1 LAQVLGLL
9 RLLQLPPTVASM
21 FSLVILSLVAAEF
34 ITDLTLPEDF
44 QARQLKKRHEQFWKV
59 IEAAV
64 DTEDYVE
71 AAEGL
76 AACLDDVPDDAPT
89 KATLEQSIR
98 HLHAAALGAASQSGR
113 AMTVAEAAR
122 SDGPG
127 QAAKGPTDFFARLYK
142 SFVAEDQGEFPD
154 KFKGAVQER
163 QQRVAQILKGS
174 VGSNVLQDTR
184 LASKL
189 AFDVLKY
196 DIYNSKAPK
205 TPEAAKEIA
214 NKVVDLH
221 AKVRKSYLG
230 PITTM
235 ANQIANDAQS
245 FLSPRVQYLPED
257 PEKHLREGAAG
268 DGEGIQVVAEN
279 KVAV

>member
-1 LAQVLGLL
+1 
-9 RLLQLPPTVASM
+9 M
-21 FSLVILSLVAAEF
+21 FSLVLLSCISAEF
-34 ITDLTLPEDF
+34 ITDLTVSEDF
-44 QARQLKKRHEQFWKV
+44 QERQLKKRHEQFWKV

-89 KATLEQSIR
+89 KAILEQSVR
-98 HLHAAALGAASQSGR
+98 HLHAAALGAASQGGR
-113 AMTVAEAAR
+113 AMTVADSAIA
-122 SDGPG
+122 SGPG
-127 QAAKGPTDFFARLYK
+127 KGQVQGPTDFFARLYRT
-142 SFVAEDQGEFPD
+142 FVAEEQGEFPD

-221 AKVRKSYLG
+221 AKVRKSFLG

-257 PEKHLREGAAG
+257 PEKHLRADAAAATG
-268 DGEGIQVVAEN
+268 GGIQVVEEHQA
-279 KVAV
+279 AV

>member
-1 LAQVLGLL
+1 
-9 RLLQLPPTVASM
+9 M
-21 FSLVILSLVAAEF
+21 FSLVLLSCISAEF
-34 ITDLTLPEDF
+34 ITDLTVSEDF
-44 QARQLKKRHEQFWKV
+44 QERQLKKRHEQFWKV

-76 AACLDDVPDDAPT
+76 AACLDDVPEGAPT
-89 KATLEQSIR
+89 KAILEQSIQ
-98 HLHAAALGAASQSGR
+98 HLHAAALGAAAQSGR
-113 AMTVAEAAR
+113 AMTVAD
-122 SDGPG
+122 SSLSSGPG
-127 QAAKGPTDFFARLYK
+127 QAAKGPTDFFARLYRT
-142 SFVAEDQGEFPD
+142 FVAEEQGEFPD

-163 QQRVAQILKGS
+163 QQRVTQILKGS

-214 NKVVDLH
+214 NKVVELH
-221 AKVRKSYLG
+221 AKVRKSFLG

-245 FLSPRVQYLPED
+245 FLSPRVQFLPED
-257 PEKHLREGAAG
+257 PEKHLRASAPAEA
-268 DGEGIQVVAEN
+268 GIQVVEEHQA
-279 KVAV
+279 AV

>member
-1 LAQVLGLL
+1 MFTLVL
-9 RLLQLPPTVASM
+9 
-21 FSLVILSLVAAEF
+21 LSCAAAEF
-34 ITDLTLPEDF
+34 FSDLTVSEDF
-44 QARQLKKRHEQFWKV
+44 QAKQLKKRHEQFWKV
-59 IEAAV
+59 IESAV

-76 AACLDDVPDDAPT
+76 AACLDDVPDAAPT
-89 KATLEQSIR
+89 KAILEQSIR

-113 AMTVAEAAR
+113 AMTVAD
-122 SDGPG
+122 SSISSGPG
-127 QAAKGPTDFFARLYK
+127 KGSIQGPTDFFARLYK
-142 SFVAEDQGEFPD
+142 SFVAEEQGEFPD

-221 AKVRKSYLG
+221 AKVRKSFLG

-257 PEKHLREGAAG
+257 PEKHLRASAA
-268 DGEGIQVVAEN
+268 EAESGIQVVEEHQA
-279 KVAV
+279 AV

>member
-1 LAQVLGLL
+1 
-9 RLLQLPPTVASM
+9 M
-21 FSLVILSLVAAEF
+21 FSLVVLSLVAAEF

-44 QARQLKKRHEQFWKV
+44 QERQLKKRHEQFWKV

-64 DTEDYVE
+64 DMEDYVE

-89 KATLEQSIR
+89 KSTLEQSIR
-98 HLHAAALGAASQSGR
+98 HLHAAALGAASQTGR
-113 AMTVAEAAR
+113 AMNVAEAAR
-122 SDGPG
+122 SSGPG
-127 QAAKGPTDFFARLYK
+127 QGPVQGPTDFFARLYK
-142 SFVAEDQGEFPD
+142 SFVAEDQGQFPD

-221 AKVRKSYLG
+221 AKIRKSFLN

-257 PEKHLREGAAG
+257 PEKHLREGVG
-268 DGEGIQVVAEN
+268 GSDGIQVVEETQT
-279 KVAV
+279 AV